1 MKHALFAFV
10 VGMLLASSEIPKP
23 TAPCTDP
30 RPQVAG
36 FVCFA

>member
-1 MKHALFAFV
+1 MKQALCVMV
-10 VGMLLASSEIPKP
+10 VGVLMASSEIPKP

-30 RPQVAG
+30 RPSVAG